1 MYTTYNPSG
10 QEMADR
16 TSCRQTKK
24 LRKEEDE
31 NKDISGN
38 KSFERLLPNESKV
51 MFRA

>member
-10 QEMADR
+10 QETVDR
-16 TSCRQTKK
+16 TSGRQTKK

-51 MFRA
+51 MLRA